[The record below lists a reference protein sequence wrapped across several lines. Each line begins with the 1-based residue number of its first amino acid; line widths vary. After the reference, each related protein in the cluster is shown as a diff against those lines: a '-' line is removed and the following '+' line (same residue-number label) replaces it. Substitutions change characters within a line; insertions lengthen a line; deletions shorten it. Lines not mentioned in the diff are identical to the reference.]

1 MIVVEP
7 DLPGATDGDNAICLF
22 EFLGEKR
29 IFDIG
34 VKNVN
39 TNADNDSEGQKWSLA
54 ALKKRLSEDP
64 SIGPERLKNAFDAVN
79 DIFIKN

>member
-7 DLPGATDGDNAICLF
+7 DLPGATDEDNAICLF

-34 VKNVN
+34 VKDGKIGSG
-39 TNADNDSEGQKWSLA
+39 AAKRGDGIGRLGQRA
-54 ALKKRLSEDP
+54 EETAE
-64 SIGPERLKNAFDAVN
+64 
-79 DIFIKN
+79 

>member
-34 VKNVN
+34 VQDGKVG
-39 TNADNDSEGQKWSLA
+39 SGA
-54 ALKKRLSEDP
+54 AKRGDD
-64 SIGPERLKNAFDAVN
+64 IGGLGERAEEAAE
-79 DIFIKN
+79 